1 MSRASPTRG
10 LVALSM
16 GVGLFALAS
25 GCRIGPSTQTR
36 GAREDAP
43 DLHTQIDQILRLS
56 AAAWNGGELAG
67 FMIHYH
73 RAPTTTYIG
82 AGGLLT
88 GFERIE
94 ARYAPSFAPGARRDS
109 LRFVELRTRPLGQD
123 HALATAR
130 YVLSRNG
137 ETTSTGPF
145 TLLFLRVE
153 GAWKIIHDQSAL
165 DPPAG
170 ADSTAAAPED
180 SAPAAAADPE
190 SGP

>member
-1 MSRASPTRG
+1 MFRAFPTRG
-10 LVALSM
+10 VVALSI
-16 GVGLFALAS
+16 GVGLLALAP

-36 GAREDAP
+36 DAREEVD
-43 DLHTQIDQILRLS
+43 DLQAQIDLILQHS
-56 AAAWNGGELAG
+56 TDAWNGGDLAG

-94 ARYAPSFAPGARRDS
+94 ARYAPAFAPGARRDS
-109 LRFVELRTRPLGQD
+109 LRFVELRTRPLGPR

-130 YVLSRNG
+130 YVLSRDG

-145 TLLFLRVE
+145 TLVLLRVE
-153 GAWKIIHDQSAL
+153 GAWKIIHDQSAQ
-165 DPPAG
+165 DPPAE
-170 ADSTAAAPED
+170 ADSTGAAAVD
-180 SAPAAAADPE
+180 SGTAAEPE